1 VAVQGHDHAV
11 EDDVREVGNFIGATF
26 KGNNANM
33 FGVLSKTG
41 TSKRDTKDA
50 GQGGVVPKEQLC

>member
-1 VAVQGHDHAV
+1 MQGHDHAV

-50 GQGGVVPKEQLC
+50 GQGWVAPKERIC

>member
-1 VAVQGHDHAV
+1 MQGHDHAV

-41 TSKRDTKDA
+41 TSKRDTKNV
-50 GQGGVVPKEQLC
+50 GEGGLAPRE